1 MIKISGA
8 LGALSARRN
17 DDLQSRRLAD
27 IILTPED
34 LAGKTSAARLLQ
46 TTLGGVVRHIT
57 NKDLDAF
64 KRNAKA
70 LGSKM
75 RTGLTAAEV
84 IDLSRPADLERA
96 RKEIRSSI
104 AARLHKGEMMFVTPS
119 GPDSKVS
126 RHFVSVVF
134 PGFGGAVAYPGT
146 ALQAAAQLVK
156 SPLKLDCDC
165 EHWRYRLRYIVTAM
179 GANAARP
186 ENGYPKLTNPQ
197 LVGVACKHVLRTMV
211 ELQGSLFVRK
221 QIAKMIDADRSRL
234 TPGAKTRV
242 ITVSRVEADK
252 ALKSRVRSIKTT
264 DEKHIKVI
272 AASIKKASAGTPDA
286 SEVNKTMAALQSR
299 TDIPA
304 QAILQA
310 LNAVLLQYPPGK
322 QS

>member
-134 PGFGGAVAYPGT
+134 PGFGGAVAHPGN

-242 ITVSRVEADK
+242 ITVSRAEADK
-252 ALKSRVRSIKTT
+252 VSQGRVRTVRTT
-264 DEKHIKVI
+264 NEKY
-272 AASIKKASAGTPDA
+272 AASIRKAMPKASADTSTAAELA
-286 SEVNKTMAALQSR
+286 STIAALQKRS
-299 TDIPA
+299 DITSTA
-304 QAILQA
+304 LLQA
-310 LNAVLLQYPPGK
+310 LQAVMQQYPTGK
-322 QS
+322 

>member
-1 MIKISGA
+1 MIKIRGA
-8 LGALSARRN
+8 LGALTSRRA

-27 IILTPED
+27 IILNPED
-34 LAGKTSAARLLQ
+34 ISGKTSAARLLT

-104 AARLHKGEMMFVTPS
+104 ANRLHKGEMMFVTPS

-134 PGFGGAVAYPGT
+134 PGFGGAVAFPGT
-146 ALQAAAQLVK
+146 SLQAAAELVK

-197 LVGVACKHVLRTMV
+197 LVGVACKHVLRVMV
-211 ELQGSLFVRK
+211 DLQGSMAVRK
-221 QIAKMIDADRSRL
+221 QVARMIDADRSRL

-242 ITVSRVEADK
+242 ITATRAEADK
-252 ALKSRVRSIKTT
+252 ALKSRVRTVRTT
-264 DEKHIKVI
+264 NEKY
-272 AASIKKASAGTPDA
+272 AASIRKAMPKASAGTSTAAELA
-286 SEVNKTMAALQSR
+286 STIAALQKR
-299 TDIPA
+299 ADIPS

-310 LNAVLLQYPPGK
+310 LQAVLQQYPTGK
-322 QS
+322 